1 MMVLLTEVTGSV
13 FSGFM
18 TYLMKFAMYAAVA
31 AIGIAVGIRIRKKK
45 NISESEA
52 AANDK

>member
-1 MMVLLTEVTGSV
+1 MILLTEVSGSI

-18 TYLMKFAMYAAVA
+18 TYLLKLVMFAAVA
-31 AIGIAVGIRIRKKK
+31 AIGVAVGINMRKKK

-52 AANDK
+52 AADDK